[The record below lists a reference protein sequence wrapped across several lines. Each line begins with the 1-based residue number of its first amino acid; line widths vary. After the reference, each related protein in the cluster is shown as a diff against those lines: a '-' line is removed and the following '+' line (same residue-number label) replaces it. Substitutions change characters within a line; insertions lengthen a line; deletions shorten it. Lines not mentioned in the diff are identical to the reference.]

1 MANKVSQQLM
11 FHAGCNPQQ
20 QELPRCSHNN
30 VLTEPQP
37 LSAVRPH
44 PALTFYSSSHYD
56 GLLICC
62 PLGCH
67 TVSKSQQQA
76 TFHGVMKRYIL
87 VNILEFLY
95 LLDFPL
101 SNCQSPLLS
110 VCECMFVGSC
120 QHSSHG
126 TVITC
131 NMLLS
136 ASVSAAGRRCPN
148 CAVCSSGTSLH
159 CKLSFI
165 LTPLVICNNND
176 EHDINA
182 VMHVPSG

>member
-1 MANKVSQQLM
+1 M
-11 FHAGCNPQQ
+11 FHADCNPQQ
-20 QELPRCSHNN
+20 QELPGCSHNN

-37 LSAVRPH
+37 LSAAVTTAVSCQASPRPR
-44 PALTFYSSSHYD
+44 
-56 GLLICC
+56 LLQQQ
-62 PLGCH
+62 PLWWADLLSTGCH
-67 TVSKSQQQA
+67 TVSKSQHRQHSMGLWKE
-76 TFHGVMKRYIL
+76 TS
-87 VNILEFLY
+87 FLY

-110 VCECMFVGSC
+110 VCERMFAVSC
-120 QHSSHG
+120 QQSSHG
-126 TVITC
+126 TVVTC

-136 ASVSAAGRRCPN
+136 ASVSAAGRYCPN